1 MVTREPIVW
10 VVDDDEAV
18 LRSIEFLLESV
29 ELKVSAHS
37 SAEDF
42 LRAYDPDVPGC
53 IVLDIRMPV
62 MSGPALQSQLRK
74 LGSKHPILFVT
85 GHADVPTA
93 VSIMK
98 EGALDLIQKPFA
110 EQRLLDTVNLA
121 LQRDLKARMGNSAF
135 EEIKNRLSTLTS
147 RERQV
152 LQLVVLGKTS
162 KAVAAELGISQ
173 RTVDVHRARIMT
185 KMGTTSTTKLVRMVL
200 RYLDNQE
207 GNA

>member
-1 MVTREPIVW
+1 
-10 VVDDDEAV
+10 
-18 LRSIEFLLESV
+18 LESV

-42 LRAYDPDVPGC
+42 LKAYDPDVPGC

-62 MSGPALQSQLRK
+62 TSGPALQRQLRE

-121 LQRDLKARMGNSAF
+121 LQQDLKARMGNSAF
-135 EEIKNRLSTLTS
+135 EEIKGRLSTLTS
-147 RERQV
+147 REKQV
-152 LQLVVLGKTS
+152 LQLVVQGKTS

-173 RTVDVHRARIMT
+173 RTVDVHRARIMN

-200 RYLDNQE
+200 RILDNQE